1 MQKISILIV
10 DDEESIRVS
19 LESILKR
26 NYHNV
31 KVSSSGLIALEMLQK
46 DHYDLII
53 SDIMMDDMT
62 GIELLKKS
70 KERYPEILIL
80 LMTGYANLDTAIEAL
95 RLGASDYLVKPCS
108 KKTILSSI
116 ASCLENNTETKKQKG
131 LTPYPKKG
139 VNILNEEKCLT
150 KRELQ
155 VYEHMISGMTDK
167 SIAKELA
174 VTVPTIK
181 FHLRNI
187 YRKKD
192 VSGRRGIL
200 KIISSMKS
208 H

>member
-80 LMTGYANLDTAIEAL
+80 LMTGYANLSTAIEAV
-95 RLGASDYLVKPCS
+95 RLGASDYLIKPCS

-116 ASCLENNTETKKQKG
+116 IRCIENNKETKKQKG
-131 LTPYPKKG
+131 LTQHPKKD
-139 VNILNEEKCLT
+139 VNTLNEEKCLT

-187 YRKKD
+187 YRKNN

-200 KIISSMKS
+200 KIISSRTRY
-208 H
+208 

>member
-1 MQKISILIV
+1 MKKTSILIV
-10 DDEESIRVS
+10 DDEVSIRVS
-19 LESILKR
+19 LESILKKT
-26 NYHNV
+26 YNV
-31 KVSSSGLIALEMLQK
+31 KVSSGGLIALEMLQK

-53 SDIMMDDMT
+53 SDIMMDDMN
-62 GIELLKKS
+62 GVELLRKS
-70 KERYPEILIL
+70 KEHCPEILFL
-80 LMTGYANLDTAIEAL
+80 LMTGYANLDTAIEAV

-187 YRKKD
+187 YRKNN

-200 KIISSMKS
+200 KIISSRTRY
-208 H
+208 

>member
-80 LMTGYANLDTAIEAL
+80 LMTGYANLDTAIEAV

>member
-1 MQKISILIV
+1 MQKTSILIV

-19 LESILKR
+19 LESMLKK
-26 NYHNV
+26 YYYNV
-31 KVSSSGLIALEMLQK
+31 KVYSGGLIALEMLQK

-53 SDIMMDDMT
+53 SDIMMDDIT

-70 KERYPEILIL
+70 KEICPEILVL
-80 LMTGYANLDTAIEAL
+80 LMTGYANLETAIEAV
-95 RLGASDYLVKPCS
+95 RLGASDYLIKPCS

-116 ASCLENNTETKKQKG
+116 NRCLKNNTETKKQKR
-131 LTPYPKKG
+131 LTPYPKKD
-139 VNILNEEKCLT
+139 VNTLNEEKYLT

-155 VYEHMISGMTDK
+155 VYEHMVSGMTDK
-167 SIAKELA
+167 SIANELE
-174 VTVPTIK
+174 VTIPTIK

-200 KIISSMKS
+200 KIMSSLKS

>member
-1 MQKISILIV
+1 MKKTSILIV

-19 LESILKR
+19 LESILKEI
-26 NYHNV
+26 YNV
-31 KVSSSGLIALEMLQK
+31 KFSSGGFIALEMLQK

-53 SDIMMDDMT
+53 SDIMMDDMN
-62 GIELLKKS
+62 GVELLRKS
-70 KERYPEILIL
+70 KEHCPEILFL
-80 LMTGYANLDTAIEAL
+80 LMTGYANLSTAIEAV

>member
-62 GIELLKKS
+62 GVELLKKS

-80 LMTGYANLDTAIEAL
+80 LMTGYANLDTAIEAV

>member
-1 MQKISILIV
+1 MQKVSILIV

-19 LESILKR
+19 LKSILKKT
-26 NYHNV
+26 YHNV
-31 KVSSSGLIALEMLQK
+31 KACSSGLIAFKMLQK
-46 DHYDLII
+46 DHYDLIL
-53 SDIMMDDMT
+53 SDIMMDDMN

-70 KERYPEILIL
+70 KENYPEILFL
-80 LMTGYANLDTAIEAL
+80 LMTGYANLETAIEAL
-95 RLGASDYLVKPCS
+95 RLGASDYLIKPCS
-108 KKTILSSI
+108 RKKIVSSI
-116 ASCLENNTETKKQKG
+116 ACCLENNTETKKQKR
-131 LTPYPKKG
+131 LTPYPKKD
-139 VNILNEEKCLT
+139 VNTLNKEKCLT

-167 SIAKELA
+167 SIACELA

-187 YRKKD
+187 YRKKG

-200 KIISSMKS
+200 KIISSMKN

>member
-1 MQKISILIV
+1 M
-10 DDEESIRVS
+10 
-19 LESILKR
+19 
-26 NYHNV
+26 
-31 KVSSSGLIALEMLQK
+31 
-46 DHYDLII
+46 
-53 SDIMMDDMT
+53 
-62 GIELLKKS
+62 
-70 KERYPEILIL
+70 
-80 LMTGYANLDTAIEAL
+80 
-95 RLGASDYLVKPCS
+95 RLGASDYLIKPCS

-116 ASCLENNTETKKQKG
+116 IRCIENNTETKKQKG
-131 LTPYPKKG
+131 LTQHPKKD
-139 VNILNEEKCLT
+139 VNTLNEEKCLT

>member
-80 LMTGYANLDTAIEAL
+80 LMTGYANLDTAIEAV

-116 ASCLENNTETKKQKG
+116 ARCLENITETKKQKR
-131 LTPYPKKG
+131 LTPYPKKD
-139 VNILNEEKCLT
+139 VNILNKEKCLT

-155 VYEHMISGMTDK
+155 VYDHMISGMTDK

-200 KIISSMKS
+200 KIISSMKN

>member
-1 MQKISILIV
+1 MKKTSILIV

-19 LESILKR
+19 LESILKK
-26 NYHNV
+26 NYNV
-31 KVSSSGLIALEMLQK
+31 KVSSGGLIALEMLQK

-53 SDIMMDDMT
+53 SDIMMDDMN
-62 GIELLKKS
+62 GVELLRKS
-70 KERYPEILIL
+70 KEHCPEILFL
-80 LMTGYANLDTAIEAL
+80 LMTGYANLSTAIEAV
-95 RLGASDYLVKPCS
+95 RLGASDYLIKPCS

-116 ASCLENNTETKKQKG
+116 IRCIENNTETKKQKG

>member
-1 MQKISILIV
+1 MKKTSILIV
-10 DDEESIRVS
+10 DDEVSIRVS
-19 LESILKR
+19 LESILKKT
-26 NYHNV
+26 YNV
-31 KVSSSGLIALEMLQK
+31 KVSSGGLIALEMLQK

-80 LMTGYANLDTAIEAL
+80 LMTGYANLDTAIEAV

-187 YRKKD
+187 YRKNN

-200 KIISSMKS
+200 KIISSRTRY
-208 H
+208 

>member
-1 MQKISILIV
+1 MKKTSILIV

-19 LESILKR
+19 LESILKKK
-26 NYHNV
+26 YNV
-31 KVSSSGLIALEMLQK
+31 KVSSGGLIALEMLQK

-53 SDIMMDDMT
+53 SDIMMDDMN
-62 GIELLKKS
+62 GVELLRKS
-70 KERYPEILIL
+70 KEHCPEILFL
-80 LMTGYANLDTAIEAL
+80 LMTGYANLSTAIEAV
-95 RLGASDYLVKPCS
+95 RLGASDYLIKPCS

-116 ASCLENNTETKKQKG
+116 IRCIENNTETKKQKG

-187 YRKKD
+187 YRKNN

-200 KIISSMKS
+200 KIISSRTRY
-208 H
+208 

>member
-80 LMTGYANLDTAIEAL
+80 LMTGYANLDTAIEAV

-155 VYEHMISGMTDK
+155 VYDYMISGMTDK